1 MRKLLSILDGFD
13 SRLRQVEEWVN
24 SIMIIAIVVATA
36 IGVFWRYVLRDPLSW
51 PNELA
56 LFLFLWIAFLSASLV
71 ARDDAHFKIGFF
83 LEGRSQTTQH
93 WVNIFLNFL
102 KLFFLLVFIYA
113 SIDVFPIQSRR
124 RMTAVLGVHK
134 GWHTFS
140 LTVGFSLMAITVIA
154 DTLRRVLLLRTG
166 ESRIESEEAS

>member
-1 MRKLLSILDGFD
+1 MRRVLRLLDGFD
-13 SRLRQVEEWVN
+13 RRLRVIEEWTTA
-24 SIMIIAIVVATA
+24 IMIVLIVLATA

-83 LEGRSQTTQH
+83 LENKTEKTQH
-93 WVNIFLNFL
+93 VVNIFLNVL
-102 KLFFLLVFIYA
+102 KLFFLIVFIYT
-113 SIDVFPIQSRR
+113 SIEVFPIQSRR
-124 RMTAVLGVHK
+124 RMTAVLGIHK

-140 LTVGFSLMAITVIA
+140 LTVGFTLIAITVLT
-154 DTLRRVLLLRTG
+154 DTLRRILALRTG
-166 ESRIESEEAS
+166 GQS